1 MRQSLT
7 AGPRERD
14 AAAVS
19 AQARSRLGLEDLL
32 WSYLLKE
39 AEARGAGNQLGP
51 VGGRIVAEV
60 PLGLLRADGPPDL
73 AAPEAFG
80 GDRHLFLAK
89 RRRVRRGPAR

>member
-1 MRQSLT
+1 
-7 AGPRERD
+7 
-14 AAAVS
+14 V
-19 AQARSRLGLEDLL
+19 
-32 WSYLLKE
+32 WFYILKE